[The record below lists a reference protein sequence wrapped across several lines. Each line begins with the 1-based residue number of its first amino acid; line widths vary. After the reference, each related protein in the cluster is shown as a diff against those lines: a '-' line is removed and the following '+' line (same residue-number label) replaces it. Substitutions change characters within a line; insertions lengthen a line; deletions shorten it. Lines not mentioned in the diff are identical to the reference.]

1 MMTSAMTHNLASLL
15 TENLEDVL
23 TITEN
28 LEDVLTTIKRYMI
41 RTETSYRYPLP
52 EKKGIYGT
60 QGQLLERVT
69 PEKIALL
76 HQRMPALLQQLQ
88 DQYPDCLVKKITLQ
102 KEHKNQ
108 YIVIDWSKRPT
119 LVIHPDCMVE
129 KITEEHA
136 NDLSK
141 RPTLVIQEIESKS
154 TVKVKTD

>member
-1 MMTSAMTHNLASLL
+1 MTSAMTHNLDSLFTFFSNSL
-15 TENLEDVL
+15 S
-23 TITEN
+23 EN

-76 HQRMPALLQQLQ
+76 HQHMPALLQQLQ

-119 LVIHPDCMVE
+119 HD
-129 KITEEHA
+129 
-136 NDLSK
+136 
-141 RPTLVIQEIESKS
+141 IQEP